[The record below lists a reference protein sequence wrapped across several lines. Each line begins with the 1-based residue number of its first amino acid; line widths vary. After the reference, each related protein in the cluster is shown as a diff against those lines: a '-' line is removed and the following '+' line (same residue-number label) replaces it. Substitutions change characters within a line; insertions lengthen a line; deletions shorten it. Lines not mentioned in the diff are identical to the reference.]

1 MREHRFR
8 PWLDLVLAL
17 LNGAVMLALSR
28 WLVDPAEVPFP
39 GHGARFA
46 AMVETP
52 FAFTGEFPH
61 RVLWPLLAHMAG
73 WFGLGPVAFSQVASA
88 ALLAVVFWFA
98 RRRGL
103 PALDAWLVS
112 AAIAVSG
119 AVLVYH
125 PMTCFSDSL
134 NLLLLVLQLHF
145 AARPAVFWPLVLLAA
160 LSHEL
165 ALFFAPW
172 LLWLRTRHGG
182 GWLRDGAWLAAVVG
196 LYAGWRLYVNTHGGG
211 SYGFS
216 YYFENMIWVPW
227 GLPALWAL
235 WGLVVLVEFGPLLVP
250 VVRGFRHD
258 ELELG
263 GRRGALL
270 YVACLLPLMVLAY
283 DVMRFAT
290 FWMLPVLT
298 GAIALVRRPR
308 GWAMLFGL
316 VLAAIAC
323 YRWQHPVASQQGG
336 AAFTRLSG
344 DILALLPS
352 HYPMTFD
359 NGVSMSGE
367 LLRRGADIWW
377 AALGAAVAV
386 VGLGLVLARYTG
398 SASSVGNTPISR
410 R

>member
-1 MREHRFR
+1 MREHRSR
-8 PWLDLVLAL
+8 PWLDLVLAALVGAAL
-17 LNGAVMLALSR
+17 LLAAG
-28 WLVDPAEVPFP
+28 WLVPPAAAPFP

-46 AMVETP
+46 AMVEAP
-52 FAFTGEFPH
+52 FGFTGEFPH
-61 RVLWPLLAHMAG
+61 RVLWPLLAHLAG
-73 WFGLGPVAFSQVASA
+73 WLGLGPVAASQAASG

-103 PALDAWLVS
+103 AALDAGLVA
-112 AAIAVSG
+112 AAIAASG
-119 AVLVYH
+119 ALLVYQ
-125 PMTCFSDSL
+125 PMACFSDPL

-182 GWLRDGAWLAAVVG
+182 SWWRDGAWLAAVTG
-196 LYAGWRLYVNTHGGG
+196 LYGGWRMYVSTHGSG

-227 GLPALWAL
+227 GLPLLWSL
-235 WGLVVLVEFGPLLVP
+235 WGLVVLVEFGPLLVT
-250 VVRGFRHD
+250 VVRGFRRD

-290 FWMLPVLT
+290 FWLLPVLT
-298 GAIALVRRPR
+298 GVIALLRGKHGRP
-308 GWAMLFGL
+308 LFLGIL
-316 VLAAIAC
+316 LAAIAC
-323 YRWQHPVASQQGG
+323 YRWQHPEPSQQGG

-344 DILALLPS
+344 EILALLPS
-352 HYPMTFD
+352 HYPLTFD
-359 NGVSMSGE
+359 KGVSLSGE

-377 AALGAAVAV
+377 AALAAVV
-386 VGLGLVLARYTG
+386 VIVGLGLALARYTG
-398 SASSVGNTPISR
+398 SASSPGSAPRTR
-410 R
+410 G

>member
-1 MREHRFR
+1 MRDHRSR
-8 PWLDLVLAL
+8 PWLDPLLAVLVGAGL
-17 LNGAVMLALSR
+17 L
-28 WLVDPAEVPFP
+28 LVVHGLVPPAAAPFP

-46 AMVETP
+46 AMVAAP
-52 FAFTGEFPH
+52 FAFAGEFPH
-61 RVLWPLLAHMAG
+61 RVLWPLLAHVAG
-73 WFGLGPVAFSQVASA
+73 WFGLGPVAWSHVTNG

-103 PALDAWLVS
+103 SSLDAGLVA
-112 AAIAVSG
+112 AAIASSG

-125 PMTCFSDSL
+125 QPMACFSDTL

-145 AARPAVFWPLVLLAA
+145 AARPAVFWPLVLVAA

-182 GWLRDGAWLAAVVG
+182 SWLRDGAWLAAVVG
-196 LYAGWRLYVNTHGGG
+196 LYAGWRLWVNTHGGG

-250 VVRGFRHD
+250 VVRGFRGD

-290 FWMLPVLT
+290 FWLLPVLT
-298 GAIALVRRPR
+298 GAIALLRARHGR
-308 GWAMLFGL
+308 ALCLGL
-316 VLAAIAC
+316 VVAAIAC
-323 YRWQHPVASQQGG
+323 HRWQHPEPSQQGG

-359 NGVSMSGE
+359 KGLSMSAE
-367 LLRRGADIWW
+367 LLGRGADIWW
-377 AALGAAVAV
+377 AALGAVVAV
-386 VGLGLVLARYTG
+386 VGLGLALARWTGAAG
-398 SASSVGNTPISR
+398 SAAHR
-410 R
+410 